1 LNDQDRLI
9 IGGPLNGYSIY
20 SDTFPIKPDTDAICL
35 QDKDAVALVSDYP
48 CINCGDCIR
57 VCPARVPVNML
68 IRFIEAGEYEEAAES
83 YDLYSCLE
91 CGLCSYVCVSRIP
104 IYQSIKLAKYELQS
118 AASREA
124 ADE

>member
-1 LNDQDRLI
+1 
-9 IGGPLNGYSIY
+9 
-20 SDTFPIKPDTDAICL
+20 
-35 QDKDAVALVSDYP
+35 
-48 CINCGDCIR
+48 
-57 VCPARVPVNML
+57 ML